1 MYKIKVSLPNEKN
14 NLNIKDF
21 VDNRNNIYK
30 NFKFYVNEDIEEVDY
45 WFIVENVLQNHEE
58 TKVNKKNIIYLN
70 YETSYPKDY
79 FLTKY
84 MKSYLGQFSKVWML
98 Q

>member
-21 VDNRNNIYK
+21 VDNENNTYK

-45 WFIVENVLQNHEE
+45 WFVVENVVQNHEE
-58 TKVNKKNIIYLN
+58 TKVNKPIDVIPIN
-70 YETSYPKDY
+70 
-79 FLTKY
+79 
-84 MKSYLGQFSKVWML
+84 
-98 Q
+98 